1 MEASQT
7 SVTSSSSTREPGK
20 LWLVLARWAWIGAAL
35 LLVGNFV
42 FSIPPYY
49 AALRTVC
56 TVSDPVSVTNQCAT
70 WQLTPDNLVALAR
83 LHISLDA
90 YAAYTTS
97 IDVIASLLFWVVGL
111 FIFWRKSREWLGLS
125 VSLVLILLG
134 SSGVTD
140 SLQGDFMTAHA
151 PSILVI
157 LVFLFNF
164 IQWPAFGLFLVT
176 FPTGRFAPRWSWL
189 IVLFWIGQL
198 GYFWLT
204 TVAPTFEIG
213 VPVVVL
219 ITYGS
224 TLGIQVYRYIW
235 RYSVVQRQQVKWFL
249 FVVLV
254 GLLFDFASSAIGAL
268 LAPLDAPDSWFKLLE
283 GIFTALFFV
292 TIPIGIGI
300 SIFRYRLWDIDSI
313 INRTLVYGLLT
324 LSLAL
329 VYAGLVFG
337 AQHVLVGLIGKNDG
351 IIIVSATLIVAVLF
365 RPLRR
370 GIQNVI
376 DQRFYRQKYDAAR
389 TLQAFSATLH
399 QEVDLE
405 HLNAQI
411 IGVVQKTVQPTHVS
425 LWLRRSE
432 LAENKQPSFGET

>member
-1 MEASQT
+1 METSQT
-7 SVTSSSSTREPGK
+7 SVAAPAAAREPGGI
-20 LWLVLARWAWIGAAL
+20 WLILARWAWVGVAL

-56 TVSDPVSVTNQCAT
+56 TVSGSVTAQCAT
-70 WQLTPDNLVALAR
+70 WQLTPDNLLALTR

-97 IDVIASLLFWVVGL
+97 INVITSLLFWVVGL
-111 FIFWRKSREWLGLS
+111 FTFWRKAREWLGLS

-140 SLQGDFMTAHA
+140 SLQGVFMTANS
-151 PSILVI
+151 PFILAA
-157 LVFLFNF
+157 LVLLFNV

-176 FPTGRFAPRWSWL
+176 FPTGRFTPRWSWL
-189 IVLFWIGQL
+189 LVLFWVGQL

-204 TVAPTFEIG
+204 TFAPAFEIG
-213 VPVVVL
+213 IPVVVL

-235 RYSVVQRQQVKWFL
+235 RYSAVQRQQVKWFL
-249 FVVLV
+249 FVVLI
-254 GLLFDFASSAIGAL
+254 GLLFDLATSAIGSL
-268 LAPLDAPDSWFKLLE
+268 VMPLNAPDSWFKLLE
-283 GIFTALFFV
+283 GTFTALFFV
-292 TIPIGIGI
+292 TIPIGISI
-300 SIFRYRLWDIDSI
+300 SIFRYRLWDIDII

-324 LSLAL
+324 LILSLI
-329 VYAGLVFG
+329 YAGLVFG
-337 AQHVLVGLIGKNDG
+337 AQSVLVGLIGKNNG
-351 IIIVSATLIVAVLF
+351 VIIVGATLIVAMLF

-376 DQRFYRQKYDAAR
+376 DRRFYRQRYDAAR
-389 TLQAFSATLH
+389 ILQEFSTTFH
-399 QEVDLE
+399 QELDLE
-405 HLNAQI
+405 QLSEQI
-411 IGVVQKTVQPTHVS
+411 VAVVQKTVQPAHVS
-425 LWLRRSE
+425 LWL
-432 LAENKQPSFGET
+432 LKPKAPQPQFEAGFKDRG